1 MGLVM
6 TMSILALLRSSF
18 FSPNIYGKTQ
28 QTMRK
33 IGKTQQTRRKWG
45 KHNELYAFFYN
56 VSR

>member
-1 MGLVM
+1 M